1 MQGVVVSWPD
11 MMAAWYGEG
20 PVTDLDTGTE
30 AVVVEA
36 ARAVWNR
43 SCAGQRWESL
53 EAADDLVR
61 ALDTYDAIHAGA
73 VHPAAWWPEL
83 EHDPEPWDTGLRRA
97 AEAVLRQLAE
107 VIKQAP
113 ALAGDAP

>member
-1 MQGVVVSWPD
+1 VS
-11 MMAAWYGEG
+11 
-20 PVTDLDTGTE
+20 DLDTGTE

-43 SCAGQRWESL
+43 ARASTICSRL
-53 EAADDLVR
+53 EAAGDLIL

-73 VHPAAWWPEL
+73 VNPADRWPDL
-83 EHDPEPWDTGLRRA
+83 KHDPQPWDTGLRRA
-97 AEAVLRQLAE
+97 AETVLHQLAE
-107 VIKQAP
+107 VIRAAP